1 MVDSTGSSYNFNP
14 MLAFNNQNAMLNNP
28 NTNINQMM
36 YNMINNQNNNN
47 NNQNNNFNIP
57 NNFFNN
63 PNLQPN
69 NINYNF
75 ALNQMMMNMLQM
87 NPMMLQQLMNMM
99 KNQNPNNN
107 NNNNNY
113 INLIFRV
120 NNEYKITIPTNYNE
134 YLSSVVNKYIN
145 KSNDT
150 NINYYLF
157 NGQRLNESLTVG
169 QQGLMDGSHIYVVRV
184 QNILGAFK

>member
-14 MLAFNNQNAMLNNP
+14 MLAFNNQNPMLNNP

-36 YNMINNQNNNN
+36 YNNMI

-57 NNFFNN
+57 NNYFNN

-75 ALNQMMMNMLQM
+75 ALNQMMMNMFQM
-87 NPMMLQQLMNMM
+87 NPMMWQQLMNML
-99 KNQNPNNN
+99 KNQNPN

-113 INLIFRV
+113 INLIFKV
-120 NNEYKITIPTNYNE
+120 NNEYEITIPTNNNE